1 MIAAARFSR
10 LQCLY
15 QRGGFSFY
23 RHALMNELDTPAP
36 SSACNTD
43 VQTESIESQS
53 ERIAKQPTATSLLLS
68 TFLSLVVVLVL
79 LVALRYLLP
88 SMLEFSRYAW
98 HRGQL
103 RAEYEMAGQKL
114 EQVSWEGL
122 GTVSQTVAKRVSPSV
137 VHIMMSSLEPN
148 ISEANLEE
156 MVRLT
161 PRRAKVGQGSGIVVD
176 DRGYVLTNYHVLDDG
191 SQINVILADER
202 TCTAELVGFDK
213 LTDLAVLKVNA
224 DGLLPISWGD
234 SDCIEVG
241 SPVWAV
247 GSPFGLTG
255 SVTFGILSSKHRLDL
270 SGTSYEDSIRNP
282 LTRNDKRKASPTYSD
297 LMQSDVAVNPG
308 NSGGPLVNG
317 RGEMIGINT
326 AIIGESY
333 RGVSFSI
340 PSNVAK
346 TVFKQILETG
356 KMRRGW
362 VGVKL
367 EKATERK
374 PLTPSSLGSQPPHLE
389 EEPILE
395 HALVGTKLPIR
406 GAVVSGVFP
415 RSPAANAGLMI
426 GDTIVQINGNYVKGV
441 EDLIF
446 EIGKTPVGDQVE
458 LTVDR
463 NEQQMK
469 INITVG
475 DRPDLP

>member
-1 MIAAARFSR
+1 MSEMDPI
-10 LQCLY
+10 
-15 QRGGFSFY
+15 
-23 RHALMNELDTPAP
+23 TAP
-36 SSACNTD
+36 SSASD
-43 VQTESIESQS
+43 LEVQTESIGSKA
-53 ERIAKQPTATSLLLS
+53 ERIAKQPTAVSLLLS

-79 LVALRYLLP
+79 LIALRYMLP

-103 RAEYEMAGQKL
+103 RAEYEMAGQQL
-114 EQVSWEGL
+114 ERVSWEGL
-122 GTVSQTVAKRVSPSV
+122 GTVSMTVAKRVSPSV

-148 ISEANLEE
+148 TAESSLEE
-156 MVRLT
+156 LVRST
-161 PRRAKVGQGSGIVVD
+161 PRRTKVGQGSGIVVD

-224 DGLLPISWGD
+224 DNLLPISWGD
-234 SDCIEVG
+234 SDCIDVG

-282 LTRNDKRKASPTYSD
+282 LTRSDRRKASPTYSD

-346 TVFKQILETG
+346 VVLKQILESG

-367 EKATERK
+367 EKASERK
-374 PLTPSSLGSQPPHLE
+374 RLTQSSLVSQSPNLD
-389 EEPILE
+389 EEPDAG
-395 HALVGTKLPIR
+395 HALEGAKLPMR
-406 GAVVSGVFP
+406 GAVVTGVFAG
-415 RSPAANAGLMI
+415 SPAANAGLMI
-426 GDTIVQINGNYVKGV
+426 GDTIVQINGTKVKGV

-446 EIGKTPVGDQVE
+446 EIVKTPVGDQVE
-458 LTVDR
+458 IGRAHV
-463 NEQQMK
+463 
-469 INITVG
+469 
-475 DRPDLP
+475 